1 MGIADR
7 EYMREPRPSGGGRR
21 TGVVALLAVLVALV
35 GGVLWARTHRFFGSA
50 NAVVLRPAFLPHT
63 PGVMLPVP
71 QSPPSPYAP
80 NDPWRAWLAPE
91 STCPGGDNAS
101 AAERV
106 QVVVA
111 MCLLN
116 FARARR
122 GLPPLAESSILSAA
136 SARKADD
143 IVRCND
149 FSHFA
154 CGAQPDADAR
164 ALGLTDRAFGENI
177 FWGPEMYEPPRV
189 AVDQWLNSP
198 EHRENLFNPRWT
210 LQGAAVLEAT
220 NFKGAAHGAVW
231 VNEFSAP

>member
-1 MGIADR
+1 
-7 EYMREPRPSGGGRR
+7 MREPAPGRNGLGAR
-21 TGVVALLAVLVALV
+21 AIVVGLVLIAALAGAR
-35 GGVLWARTHRFFGSA
+35 WAQGHGLLGHARG
-50 NAVVLRPAFLPHT
+50 VVLRPAFLPHT
-63 PGVMLPVP
+63 PGITLPIP
-71 QSPPSPYAP
+71 QSPQSPYAA

-91 STCPGGDNAS
+91 AICPGGDNAS
-101 AAERV
+101 ATQRV

-116 FARARR
+116 YARGRQ
-122 GLPPLAESSILSAA
+122 GLRPLAESTILSAA
-136 SARKADD
+136 AARKAED

-149 FSHFA
+149 FSHYA
-154 CGAQPDADAR
+154 CGQQPDANAR

-177 FWGPEMYEPPRV
+177 FWGPEIYEPPRV

-198 EHRENLFNPRWT
+198 EHRENLFNPDWAQ
-210 LQGAAVLEAT
+210 QGVAVLEAA

>member
-1 MGIADR
+1 VGIADR
-7 EYMREPRPSGGGRR
+7 DYMREPPPTSGGRGK
-21 TGVVALLAVLVALV
+21 GIVVILALLVALV
-35 GGVLWARTHRFFGSA
+35 GGVRWAQSHRLFGHA

-63 PGVMLPVP
+63 PGITLPIP
-71 QSPPSPYAP
+71 QSPYAAD
-80 NDPWRAWLAPE
+80 DPWRTWLAPE

-101 AAERV
+101 AAQRA

-116 FARARR
+116 YARARQ

-136 SARKADD
+136 AARKADD

-149 FSHFA
+149 FSHYA
-154 CGAQPDADAR
+154 CGRPPDANAR

-198 EHRENLFNPRWT
+198 EHRENLFNPGWK
-210 LQGAAVLEAT
+210 LQGVAMLEAS